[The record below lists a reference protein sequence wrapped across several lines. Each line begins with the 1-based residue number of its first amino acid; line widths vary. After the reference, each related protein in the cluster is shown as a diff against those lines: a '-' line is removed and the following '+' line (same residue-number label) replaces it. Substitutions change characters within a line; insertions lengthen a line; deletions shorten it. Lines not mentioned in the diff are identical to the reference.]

1 MPTPKTDDIS
11 SETDHNDGGEGLRQ
25 GQDVAGASGDVH
37 AGASGDVHAGAS
49 GDVNEGDAG
58 PFNISGY
65 QKRLPPGVRDDKYG

>member
-1 MPTPKTDDIS
+1 MPTPITDDIS

-25 GQDVAGASGDVH
+25 GQDVAGASGDVPES
-37 AGASGDVHAGAS
+37 GAGDVH
-49 GDVNEGDAG
+49 EGDAG